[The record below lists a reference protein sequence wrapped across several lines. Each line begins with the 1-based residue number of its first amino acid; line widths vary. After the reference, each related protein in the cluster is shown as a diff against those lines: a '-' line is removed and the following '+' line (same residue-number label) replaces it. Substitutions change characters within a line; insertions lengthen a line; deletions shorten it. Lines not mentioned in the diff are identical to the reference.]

1 MAKTVIDLDDDALA
15 LAAEELGTS
24 TKRDT
29 VNAAL
34 RAIANRRAAKKALA
48 LLGELTIDLSED
60 PWQVQH
66 KTYPGDKV

>member
-34 RAIANRRAAKKALA
+34 RAIANRRAAKNALA
-48 LLGELTIDLSED
+48 LLDELAIDLSED
-60 PWQVQH
+60 AWQIRH
-66 KTYPGDKV
+66 KTHPGDEA